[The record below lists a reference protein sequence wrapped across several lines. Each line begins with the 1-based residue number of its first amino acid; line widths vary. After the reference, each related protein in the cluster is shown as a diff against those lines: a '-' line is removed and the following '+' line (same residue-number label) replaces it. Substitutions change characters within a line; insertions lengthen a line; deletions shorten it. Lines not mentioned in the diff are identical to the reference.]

1 MKIVNIIGGLG
12 NQMFQYA
19 FALVLKEKYPEEE
32 VLIDTQLFRFPIVK
46 KYKGNNFYHHG
57 YEIGE
62 AFPYAPLKTASWRQM
77 AKVSY
82 FLPNYVFN
90 RSLRRIL
97 PKRKTHYFALSY

>member
-19 FALVLKEKYPEEE
+19 FALVLKEKYPGEE
-32 VLIDTQLFRFPIVK
+32 VLVDTQLFRFPIVK

-57 YEIGE
+57 YEIEE
-62 AFPYAPLKTASWRQM
+62 AFPSAPLRIASWWQM

-82 FLPNYVFN
+82 FLPVKNKE
-90 RSLRRIL
+90 R
-97 PKRKTHYFALSY
+97 